1 MEGMDRLETIVRAV
15 EEYTAISHLERTSVS
30 LEEII
35 DQVRADLDLEAS
47 KKKKRIDWA
56 VQLAVGEASVE
67 PQMFAQA
74 MKALL
79 LNALESF
86 TGEEGHIAIM
96 VGRENRDLVLE
107 VSDSGAGIDEKD
119 RPFVFDP
126 FFTTKAVGVGM
137 GLSMAERI
145 IAEHRGRIQ
154 LESEQGKGTK
164 VTIML
169 QDGR

>member
-1 MEGMDRLETIVRAV
+1 
-15 EEYTAISHLERTSVS
+15 
-30 LEEII
+30 
-35 DQVRADLDLEAS
+35 
-47 KKKKRIDWA
+47 
-56 VQLAVGEASVE
+56 
-67 PQMFAQA
+67 MFAQA
-74 MKALL
+74 LTAIL

-86 TGEEGHIAIM
+86 YEDK
-96 VGRENRDLVLE
+96 GRIEITARKGDGCLIVE

-145 IAEHRGRIQ
+145 IAEHQGRIQ

-164 VTIML
+164 VTMTL